1 MLYIGIDFSI
11 SSPAYA
17 IIEDD
22 DFIKWGSITRSDRT
36 AESHKKNPVKPYYI
50 LDENPDLFSLLF
62 MEKDKMPDVYSERE
76 RLKIDYFLVLVN
88 KLWDSILE
96 EVGDKKFTVAM
107 EGLSF
112 ASNGN
117 ALIDISMATALLR
130 ERIVGKIGSDKFYV
144 YSPTSIKKFAIKG
157 NAKKD
162 QLYTAICESGFGG
175 ENLSSFTKLLK
186 ENEHEW
192 VTPKKAVNK
201 PIDDLVDATW
211 IALYLKS
218 EVENSLK

>member
-1 MLYIGIDFSI
+1 MDFRFGKNHSTRT
-11 SSPAYA
+11 SLVYA
-17 IIEDD
+17 
-22 DFIKWGSITRSDRT
+22 RSWCKTLDIVNFLWN
-36 AESHKKNPVKPYYI
+36 SI
-50 LDENPDLFSLLF
+50 LDE
-62 MEKDKMPDVYSERE
+62 
-76 RLKIDYFLVLVN
+76 
-88 KLWDSILE
+88 
-96 EVGDKKFTVAM
+96 VGDQEFIVAM

-130 ERIVGKIGSDKFYV
+130 ERIVGKIGSNNFFV

-162 QLYTAICESGFGG
+162 QLYIALCESGSEG
-175 ENLSSFTKLLK
+175 ENLNKFINLLK
-186 ENEHEW
+186 ENQSEW
-192 VTPKKAVNK
+192 ITPKGAVNK

-218 EVENSLK
+218 EVENKKIVK